1 MLLAGII
8 FVFNVILAYLSIDI
22 SKLDERVEQLK
33 LVLFAS
39 IFILSLTLL
48 ISSFKRNKN
57 TRKIHQKI
65 FSMQNDFLNFE
76 KKSEL
81 NDVLDL
87 LKEKLE
93 NMGQNWTKIS
103 HEKDKYLHLLE
114 ENLYQLGNIAD
125 AMRCLNE
132 TYDKEINTLILNAL
146 NSQKEQIRLELNQ
159 ALEHHKSIIGTS
171 KGKVLR
177 FEASVAIV
185 SNDELESFL
194 LANLLSYFGVESTCF
209 KNLSF
214 DVNDFH
220 LVFVKDKILSE
231 NMKKNYDFI
240 VITRHKNTHYEYFL
254 TLPFEKKELENILR
268 TKLDKLC
275 ALKFKTPY
283 QNNVLL
289 FKQNDFDA
297 SLFFNI
303 IEKQCDKN
311 ICINSFT
318 QLKQELAK
326 KTYRLI
332 LLDYELIK
340 FDLEQMRNLLSAY
353 KKQHPQSHIIFFSK
367 EKLRDFD
374 CVSEVLGDVSKNE
387 LIALLRKYLPKA

>member
-22 SKLDERVEQLK
+22 SKLDESLEQLK

-132 TYDKEINTLILNAL
+132 AYDKEINTLILNAL

-185 SNDELESFL
+185 NNDELESFL

-220 LVFVKDKILSE
+220 LVFVKDKILE

-268 TKLDKLC
+268 IKLDKLC

-297 SLFFNI
+297 NLFFNI

-326 KTYRLI
+326 QTYRLI